1 MADEVINNSESG
13 STPTATTRTAALDLP
28 ALPKR
33 RRRWN
38 AQLVVGLVIIL
49 IMGVT
54 ALTAPWIS
62 PFDPDAQKLGDRLQA
77 PSRAHWA
84 GTDNFGRDALS
95 RLFWGGR
102 ISLAV
107 GLLSMIIAV
116 SVGVLVGSAAGF
128 FGGYVDAVLMRLTE
142 LVMVFP
148 TFFLLI
154 LIVASFGRSVP
165 ILIFMIGFTSWP
177 VGARII
183 RGEVLKISA
192 RDYIL
197 AANALG
203 LKNSRIIIRHIL
215 PNIVSVIIISATIR
229 VGVNILIEAGLSF
242 LGLGVQPPDP
252 SWGNMVA
259 AGVAYLRQAWWLVA
273 FPGAAIF
280 ATVLAFNLMGEG
292 LRDLLDPRRGRGRA
306 L

>member
-1 MADEVINNSESG
+1 MADEVINNSESDR
-13 STPTATTRTAALDLP
+13 TPTAVTSTAAQQQS

-38 AQLVVGLVIIL
+38 AQLVVGLVIVI
-49 IMGVT
+49 IAGVT
-54 ALTAPWIS
+54 ALAAPLIS
-62 PFDPDAQKLGDRLQA
+62 PFDPDAQQLIDRLQA
-77 PSRAHWA
+77 PSSAHWA
-84 GTDNFGRDALS
+84 GTDNFGRDVLS

-116 SVGVLVGSAAGF
+116 SMGVLVGSAAGF
-128 FGGYVDAVLMRLTE
+128 FGGYVDAILMRLTE

-154 LIVASFGRSVP
+154 LIVATFGSSVP
-165 ILIFMIGFTSWP
+165 VLIFMIGFTSWP

-183 RGEVLKISA
+183 RGEVLKINA
-192 RDYIL
+192 REYIL

-203 LKNSRIIIRHIL
+203 MKNSRIIIRHIL

-229 VGVNILIEAGLSF
+229 VGINILIEAGLSF

-259 AGVAYLRQAWWLVA
+259 SGAAYLSRAWWLVA
-273 FPGAAIF
+273 VPGGAIF

-292 LRDLLDPRRGRGRA
+292 LRDLLDPRRGKGRA